1 MTLIVGAGPRR
12 AAASRVIAIMTVAI
26 MTALSVAA
34 PASAQQEL
42 PWTEVC
48 RFDDRRLTEISGMA
62 ASLMHENVVWVHNDS
77 SDAARLYALDLET
90 CDTVSELRLRGVQ
103 ARDFEALA
111 STRNARG
118 RAALWVG
125 DIGDTVTR
133 GLSSRSIECGSRR
146 RWARGR
152 VG

>member
-1 MTLIVGAGPRR
+1 
-12 AAASRVIAIMTVAI
+12 MTVAI
-26 MTALSVAA
+26 MTALSVATS
-34 PASAQQEL
+34 ASAQQEL
-42 PWTEVC
+42 PGTEVC

-125 DIGDTVTR
+125 DIGDNRDSWPSVT
-133 GLSSRSIECGSRR
+133 LH
-146 RWARGR
+146 
-152 VG
+152 

>member
-1 MTLIVGAGPRR
+1 
-12 AAASRVIAIMTVAI
+12 
-26 MTALSVAA
+26 
-34 PASAQQEL
+34 
-42 PWTEVC
+42 
-48 RFDDRRLTEISGMA
+48 MA